1 MRKAS
6 VPLSVGLATGIAFF
20 FHAMIPNSNAW
31 PLLWPAAAGVVG
43 VLFASRSGSELG
55 FWGTIG
61 IGLKSGA
68 VAGAV
73 FFVTTAVSLLLLSSS
88 GLTSAARQL
97 GAEGPINISVAVLM
111 GLALAAAI
119 GMALSTLGAGA
130 AYPLLRSRK

>member
-1 MRKAS
+1 M
-6 VPLSVGLATGIAFF
+6 
-20 FHAMIPNSNAW
+20 
-31 PLLWPAAAGVVG
+31 LL
-43 VLFASRSGSELG
+43 ASRRGSELR
-55 FWGTIG
+55 FWGNIG

-73 FFVTTAVSLLLLSSS
+73 FFVTTAVSLLLLSSP

-119 GMALSTLGAGA
+119 GMALSTLSAGA
-130 AYPLLRSRK
+130 AYPLLRSRE